1 MRRRLMVMLL
11 AIAAGANAGCVLV
24 LGSKGLP
31 THKHVIKIEGEFYI
45 VDVKTRSLKKL
56 DLEAAAQDDTTINVA
71 ID

>member
-31 THKHVIKIEGEFYI
+31 AHKHVIEIEDEFYI
-45 VDVKTRSLKKL
+45 LDVKTRSLKKL
-56 DLEAAAQDDTTINVA
+56 DLEAAAQDDTTNDLA

>member
-31 THKHVIKIEGEFYI
+31 AHKHVIEIEGEVYI
-45 VDVKTRSLKKL
+45 VDVKTRTLKKL
-56 DLEAAAQDDTTINVA
+56 DLEAAALDDTTSGVA